1 MDTIPRPVAQP
12 TSSEPPTP
20 TKKKLY
26 PASLNFESLNIL
38 GHRRKSS
45 SSSPK
50 PFPTSDQSSTD
61 ISDAAQISPTSPNGT
76 WGVGRSKTLPRMTM
90 RRTTS
95 LEADLVLAP
104 LPSEKLARMRRW
116 ILSLAVVNFDLDL
129 GRVDSGLIC
138 LYSLICAS
146 PFIIRPVVDV
156 LYPEAAMAA
165 AERENVSV
173 TVPSRPSSFTN
184 PLCRAFSSFPD
195 SAIFDTGSEVHSFR
209 IRDPAASSRFGEI
222 SSSVEE
228 PTSDGFLYGF
238 ALFHQRKDATS
249 KRGYLQVNAI
259 SDHPIARA

>member
-1 MDTIPRPVAQP
+1 MRLFGPTPTKLSARSMDASPKSVAQP

-61 ISDAAQISPTSPNGT
+61 ISDAAQLSPTSPNGT
-76 WGVGRSKTLPRMTM
+76 WGVGRSKTMPRMTM

-129 GRVDSGLIC
+129 GCVNVG
-138 LYSLICAS
+138 
-146 PFIIRPVVDV
+146 
-156 LYPEAAMAA
+156 PELL
-165 AERENVSV
+165 
-173 TVPSRPSSFTN
+173 T
-184 PLCRAFSSFPD
+184 
-195 SAIFDTGSEVHSFR
+195 
-209 IRDPAASSRFGEI
+209 
-222 SSSVEE
+222 
-228 PTSDGFLYGF
+228 
-238 ALFHQRKDATS
+238 
-249 KRGYLQVNAI
+249 
-259 SDHPIARA
+259 